1 MTPDR
6 VPELSLAAWTA
17 GTTVSRE
24 AFAADLLR
32 GLQRFGFVILKD
44 HGVPTAL
51 LDRAYVLAE
60 QLFALP
66 EADKRRYSGG
76 LRGYTPFG
84 TEHAKNSR
92 FPDLKEFWQVGRE
105 PGEPDEPGESARAGG
120 APRPVKAEGSTDRD
134 DVLPPNLW
142 PAAFPAFRETFVALF
157 AGLDATGRTLLEALA
172 PGLGLPSTY
181 FDPLVRTGNS
191 VLRLIHYPPVPAEA
205 DPHCLRSA
213 AHEDINFLTI
223 LVAARGAG
231 LELLDRDGRW
241 LPVETEPRNLI
252 VDSGD
257 MLARLTNDVIPA
269 TTHRVVNPAGPNV
282 SRYSMPFFM
291 HPTEST
297 SLRCL
302 PSCLGAGA
310 LYPEVSAGEFLA
322 ERLREIGLAK

>member
-1 MTPDR
+1 MTVER

-17 GTTVSRE
+17 GTEGSRA
-24 AFAADLLR
+24 AFSADLLR
-32 GLQRFGFVILKD
+32 GLQRFGFVVLKE

-51 LDRAYVLAE
+51 LDRAYAMAE
-60 QLFALP
+60 RLFALP
-66 EADKRRYSGG
+66 EVEKRRHCGG

-84 TEHAKNSR
+84 TEHAKNHR
-92 FPDLKEFWQVGRE
+92 FPDLKEFWQLGRE
-105 PGEPDEPGESARAGG
+105 PPAALPPPGPRA
-120 APRPVKAEGSTDRD
+120 D
-134 DVLPPNLW
+134 DVLPPNVW
-142 PAAFPAFRETFVALF
+142 PDAWPEFRETFTSLF
-157 AGLDATGRTLLEALA
+157 AGLDATGCTLLEALA
-172 PGLGLPSTY
+172 PALGLPAAY
-181 FDPLVRTGNS
+181 FEPLVRTGNS
-191 VLRLIHYPPVPAEA
+191 VLRVIHYPPVPPEA
-205 DPHCLRSA
+205 DPNCVRSA

-302 PSCLGAGA
+302 PSCLGTGA
-310 LYPEVSAGEFLA
+310 RYPEISAGEFLA
-322 ERLREIGLAK
+322 ERLREIGLAS

>member
-1 MTPDR
+1 MTAER

-17 GTTVSRE
+17 GTPGSRA
-24 AFAADLLR
+24 AFSADLLR

-51 LDRAYVLAE
+51 LDRAYAMAE
-60 QLFALP
+60 RLFALP
-66 EADKRRYSGG
+66 EAEKRRHCGG

-84 TEHAKNSR
+84 TEHAKNHR
-92 FPDLKEFWQVGRE
+92 FPDLKEFWQLGRE
-105 PGEPDEPGESARAGG
+105 PARAPRAAV
-120 APRPVKAEGSTDRD
+120 APRGGPGVAVAGSADFVEEND
-134 DVLPPNLW
+134 APLNVW
-142 PAAFPAFRETFVALF
+142 PDAWPEFRETFTSLF
-157 AGLDATGRTLLEALA
+157 DGLDETGRTLLEALA
-172 PGLGLPSTY
+172 PGLGLPATY
-181 FDPLVRTGNS
+181 FDPLVRTGPS
-191 VLRLIHYPPVPAEA
+191 VLRLIHYPPVPPEA
-205 DPHCLRSA
+205 DPNCVRSA

-231 LELLDRDGRW
+231 LELLDRDGCW

-291 HPTEST
+291 HPTDST

-302 PSCLGAGA
+302 PSCLGAGPR
-310 LYPEVSAGEFLA
+310 YPEITAGEFLA

>member
-1 MTPDR
+1 MTAPSAER
-6 VPELSLAAWTA
+6 VPELSLAAWKSESVA
-17 GTTVSRE
+17 ARE
-24 AFAADLLR
+24 GFSAALMR

-44 HGVPTAL
+44 HDVPVVL
-51 LDRAYVLAE
+51 LDRAYALAE

-66 EADKRRYSGG
+66 EAQKRRHQGG

-84 TEHAKNSR
+84 TEHAKNNR

-105 PGEPDEPGESARAGG
+105 PGARPTMDPRLVAVTADADE
-120 APRPVKAEGSTDRD
+120 
-134 DVLPPNLW
+134 LPPNVW
-142 PAAFPAFRETFVALF
+142 PEALPEFRDTCRSLF
-157 AGLDATGRTLLEALA
+157 AALDETGRTLLEALA
-172 PGLGLPSTY
+172 PQLGLVPTH
-181 FDPLVRTGNS
+181 FDPLVRGGNS
-191 VLRLIHYPPVPAEA
+191 ILRLIHYPPVTDDA
-205 DPHCLRSA
+205 DPHCVRSA

-231 LELLDRDGRW
+231 LQLLDRDGRW

-282 SRYSMPFFM
+282 SRFSMPFFL

-302 PSCLGAGA
+302 PSCLGAGGA
-310 LYPEVSAGEFLA
+310 KYPEITAGEFLS
-322 ERLREIGLAK
+322 ERLREIGLAR